1 MNEEA
6 YYLTHRVVILK
17 RVKYYYKND
26 MERLRKQGEN
36 KYREF
41 IRRRKK
47 YKRDYWRNRHLNVS
61 KKEKQKKKKEYKKRQ
76 YCEVKKSQ
84 FSGQ

>member
-47 YKRDYWRNRHLNVS
+47 YKRDY
-61 KKEKQKKKKEYKKRQ
+61 
-76 YCEVKKSQ
+76 
-84 FSGQ
+84 